1 MVIHF
6 RDRIYD
12 WMRVTRNTGTP
23 ALVFREKDARLVAS
37 GFSETMDADR
47 ILLKRVTL
55 TGYPY
60 RIHKRMVVVRWMFFF
75 ASDADALRRAKLVT
89 KFGLDGEIIGPLGLQ
104 GLVRC
109 SFSNHVTHK
118 DTVCLHLYKRVFPK
132 SIRPQQD

>member
-1 MVIHF
+1 MVMHF

-12 WMRVTRNTGTP
+12 WIRVTRNTGTP

-60 RIHKRMVVVRWMFFF
+60 RIHKRMVVVRW
-75 ASDADALRRAKLVT
+75 
-89 KFGLDGEIIGPLGLQ
+89 
-104 GLVRC
+104 
-109 SFSNHVTHK
+109 
-118 DTVCLHLYKRVFPK
+118 
-132 SIRPQQD
+132 